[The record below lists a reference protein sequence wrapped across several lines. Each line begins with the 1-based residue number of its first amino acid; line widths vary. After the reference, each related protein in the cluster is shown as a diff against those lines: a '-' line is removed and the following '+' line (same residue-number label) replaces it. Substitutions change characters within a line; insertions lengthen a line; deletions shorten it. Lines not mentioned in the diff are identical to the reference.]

1 MKWKTLLI
9 GTVSVGLLVGL
20 SACDPEAGQSGEGQA
35 ASKERTNDVM
45 DVSDVEVDDEAADLV
60 PDEIK
65 DRGVLRSALDLHYPP
80 TSFKNSGSKEA
91 LGFNPDMTR
100 LIAAR
105 LGLEVEFSNVTFDT
119 IITGIEAGRYDIS
132 AHNYTATP
140 ERLNAIDM
148 VSYWNS
154 GSSFVVLSGN
164 PGDLDANDLSIC
176 GKKVAVHKGS
186 TQADKHLPEINE
198 KCEEAGEPS
207 AEQVLLP
214 EVQSSMTQLVSKR
227 VDAVFADTPQLAWAA
242 SEKPDKF
249 ELLKPQYEKKDGND
263 LVSMAL
269 PKDSDLTE
277 AVAVATKH
285 LVETDYYSEALDRW
299 DLESGA
305 IDASQVEMQTDD

>member
-9 GTVSVGLLVGL
+9 GAVSVSLMAGL
-20 SACDPEAGQSGEGQA
+20 SACDPEAGQSEEGKA
-35 ASKERTNDVM
+35 ASKEQTNDVM
-45 DVSDVEVDDEAADLV
+45 DVSDVEVDKEAAALV

-65 DRGVLRSALDLHYPP
+65 DRGVLRSAMDLHYPP
-80 TSFKNSGSKEA
+80 TSFQNSGSDEA
-91 LGFNPDMTR
+91 LGYNADFTR
-100 LIAAR
+100 LLAAR
-105 LGLEVEFSNVTFDT
+105 LGLDVKFSNVTFDT

-140 ERLNAIDM
+140 ERLEAVDM

-164 PGDLDANDLSIC
+164 PDGLDSNDLSIC

-198 KCEEAGEPS
+198 KCEEAGEP
-207 AEQVLLP
+207 ATDRVLLP

-242 SEKPDKF
+242 SEQPDEF
-249 ELLKPQYEKKDGND
+249 ELLKPQYEKKNGND

-277 AVAVATKH
+277 AVEVATKN
-285 LVETDYYSEALDRW
+285 LVETDLYSEALARW
-299 DLESGA
+299 ELDSGA
-305 IDASQVEMQTDD
+305 IDSSQVEMQTDD